1 MHQTSIEFFQAKKES
16 EKMQQAPWEVKTFR
30 EDKQV
35 QAEPIIQTSRSHVQ
49 TQMPDRAHQLVLSMP
64 CDQMKFPQ
72 KEAVEPFLEADFE
85 QDALVQVASSTHVQ
99 MPSSSEPKSL
109 SQSHLLMPLLS
120 NSHPEFR
127 PIHSVLSSQLGT
139 VPETLAIQTKVKHDS
154 LQSVVPTHR
163 HVSEASDIQTRADR
177 VSMAGTSGAILDSMP
192 SHLSVT
198 QLLQEAEHTRRIVTS
213 DNNVMREAMSRRR
226 EHLMS
231 ELSVKYEQWDI
242 KHKEFMKKI
251 EKEDNEQLNRI
262 LLRKFTVNT
271 TQPFLDV
278 PACQLHQKTKQ
289 TEDALR
295 SSDSKQLTSCTPVAV
310 EQQDESAAEPLL
322 LTQVSVFCN
331 CRTLL

>member
-1 MHQTSIEFFQAKKES
+1 
-16 EKMQQAPWEVKTFR
+16 MQQAPWEVKTFT

-64 CDQMKFPQ
+64 GDQMKFPHRN
-72 KEAVEPFLEADFE
+72 AVEPFLEADFE
-85 QDALVQVASSTHVQ
+85 QDTLVQVASSAHVQ
-99 MPSSSEPKSL
+99 TPSSSEPKSL

-120 NSHPEFR
+120 KSHPEFR
-127 PIHSVLSSQLGT
+127 SIPSVLSSQIGT

-154 LQSVVPTHR
+154 LQSLVPTHR
-163 HVSEASDIQTRADR
+163 HVSEASDIQTHADR
-177 VSMAGTSGAILDSMP
+177 VSMAGLSGAILDSVP

-198 QLLQEAEHTRRIVTS
+198 QLLQEAEHTRRIVTL

-242 KHKEFMKKI
+242 KHKEFMKRI

-262 LLRKFTVNT
+262 LLRKFTVNSN
-271 TQPFLDV
+271 QPFLDA
-278 PACQLHQKTKQ
+278 PACQLHQKAKQ

-295 SSDSKQLTSCTPVAV
+295 SADSKQLTSCTPVAV
-310 EQQDESAAEPLL
+310 EQQDKSAAEPLL

-331 CRTLL
+331 CRNLL

>member
-1 MHQTSIEFFQAKKES
+1 
-16 EKMQQAPWEVKTFR
+16 MQQAPWEVNTFR

-49 TQMPDRAHQLVLSMP
+49 TQTPDRAHQLVRSIP

-72 KEAVEPFLEADFE
+72 RKAVEPFLEADFE
-85 QDALVQVASSTHVQ
+85 QDTLVQVASSTHMQ
-99 MPSSSEPKSL
+99 IPSNSEPKSL
-109 SQSHLLMPLLS
+109 SQSHLFLS

-127 PIHSVLSSQLGT
+127 PIHSFLSSQIGT
-139 VPETLAIQTKVKHDS
+139 VPETLAIQTQVKHDS
-154 LQSVVPTHR
+154 LQSLVPPHR
-163 HVSEASDIQTRADR
+163 HVSEASVIQTRADR
-177 VSMAGTSGAILDSMP
+177 VSVAGTSGTILDSMP
-192 SHLSVT
+192 SCLSVT
-198 QLLQEAEHTRRIVTS
+198 QLLQEAERTRRIVTL

-262 LLRKFTVNT
+262 YLRKFTVNSN
-271 TQPFLDV
+271 QPFLDV

-289 TEDALR
+289 TGDAIR
-295 SSDSKQLTSCTPVAV
+295 SSDCKQPISCTPVAV
-310 EQQDESAAEPLL
+310 EQQGKSAAGPLL

-331 CRTLL
+331 CRNLL